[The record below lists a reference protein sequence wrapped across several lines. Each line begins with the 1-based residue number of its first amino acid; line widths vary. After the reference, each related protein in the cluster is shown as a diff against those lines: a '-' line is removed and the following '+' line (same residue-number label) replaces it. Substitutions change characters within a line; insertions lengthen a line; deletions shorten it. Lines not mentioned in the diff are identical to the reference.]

1 MVKGLNCGQN
11 EEWYGGQDWLP
22 CQHGRFKQLD
32 DGQWINNTTFCNG
45 IDNVCTS
52 DILVTIPELI
62 LISPG
67 VVRHNYPKGEAPL
80 IPQVNLTNIFT
91 ADLCDSLSL
100 SVCRDSKYEF

>member
-1 MVKGLNCGQN
+1 MNCGQN

-32 DGQWINNTTFCNG
+32 NGQWINNTTFCNG

-52 DILVTIPELI
+52 GTLVTIPELI
-62 LISPG
+62 LIGPG

-80 IPQVNLTNIFT
+80 IPQVQMTILLSKIAIFKRVWQI
-91 ADLCDSLSL
+91 LKVLL
-100 SVCRDSKYEF
+100 RP